1 MSYINKIIMILLR
14 NDFVG
19 NPAAI
24 DVSGNT
30 RINGGLFALPIS
42 VAFDSD
48 LDSADNNG
56 ATSMSLKVKWP
67 CIRQR

>member
-1 MSYINKIIMILLR
+1 MILLR

-30 RINGGLFALPIS
+30 RINAGLFGLSIS
-42 VAFDSD
+42 VAFDSN
-48 LDSADNNG
+48 LGSAENNG
-56 ATSMSLKVKWP
+56 APSMSLKVKWP
-67 CIRQR
+67 CIRKR